1 MRLCYTRVNII
12 PAPTCAVFLRLYPP
26 SPTQLMLLPLLL
38 WISRMDT
45 CRFSTPSSQHRGRG
59 DAAPITHNRVGSQ
72 SRLSAADNSCVCRGQ
87 IIASN
92 NIDFSSWLKCP
103 TNSQSKESSEN
114 SPTVFWYFHFFMM
127 PGTSPRIHDSTLIV
141 PIFRCLRAESVECQA
156 QSGTSDDAVT
166 GMSPGLPELRDTCA
180 GMYRLSP
187 VRDGTSLNRADEGP
201 PLYSHFVLHS
211 QFIEIHHSPQGG
223 AEVPRPHFYQTR
235 PRISRGTKLMDLC
248 LLHWDCGDCWK

>member
-1 MRLCYTRVNII
+1 MPNKQ
-12 PAPTCAVFLRLYPP
+12 P
-26 SPTQLMLLPLLL
+26 
-38 WISRMDT
+38 
-45 CRFSTPSSQHRGRG
+45 G
-59 DAAPITHNRVGSQ
+59 
-72 SRLSAADNSCVCRGQ
+72 
-87 IIASN
+87 
-92 NIDFSSWLKCP
+92 
-103 TNSQSKESSEN
+103 QSKESSEN

-201 PLYSHFVLHS
+201 LPHS
-211 QFIEIHHSPQGG
+211 IVFTFRAAFTIHRNSSFTTGRSGSAPPSFLSDP
-223 AEVPRPHFYQTR
+223 APHFPGNKTDGKICVCYTGIVAIAGNR
-235 PRISRGTKLMDLC
+235 ERHG
-248 LLHWDCGDCWK
+248 